1 MLSLGFF
8 GFLDSPTTAPHGSNG
23 ASLGPCWCRSSTWPA
38 KSHTGSHRDE
48 FGFCLLAGASQ
59 EDHPPFRQSRIRTQ
73 AEEKIPLPHFSEMEP
88 VKSVIPCKRFFKP
101 SGLKAFSLFMRRRF
115 CAARGGPHDICSTV
129 FSHTNSEPGLSWAG
143 FKAITSIFGGD
154 GSPHPVLLQ
163 SVRHG
168 LVDRPYRVQE
178 HTVLY
183 SAVSSLDGGLFC
195 VDESLLLQPVNI
207 LPHRVGAH
215 PCALADSLKA
225 GPALIRL
232 PVLAE

>member
-1 MLSLGFF
+1 MTYAPRYFRTQTANPACPGPSSKLSPQ
-8 GFLDSPTTAPHGSNG
+8 S
-23 ASLGPCWCRSSTWPA
+23 
-38 KSHTGSHRDE
+38 
-48 FGFCLLAGASQ
+48 LAGRLAQ
-59 EDHPPFRQSRIRTQ
+59 
-73 AEEKIPLPHFSEMEP
+73 
-88 VKSVIPCKRFFKP
+88 PCP
-101 SGLKAFSLFMRRRF
+101 
-115 CAARGGPHDICSTV
+115 
-129 FSHTNSEPGLSWAG
+129 
-143 FKAITSIFGGD
+143 
-154 GSPHPVLLQ
+154 LQ

-168 LVDRPYRVQE
+168 LLDGPDRVQE

-215 PCALADSLKA
+215 PRALADSLKA

>member
-1 MLSLGFF
+1 MQAFFKTAGRKSLFF
-8 GFLDSPTTAPHGSNG
+8 VYAAQILRCHRRTPRTYAPRYFRTQTADPAFPWPGPSVSPHS
-23 ASLGPCWCRSSTWPA
+23 
-38 KSHTGSHRDE
+38 
-48 FGFCLLAGASQ
+48 LAGRLAQ
-59 EDHPPFRQSRIRTQ
+59 
-73 AEEKIPLPHFSEMEP
+73 
-88 VKSVIPCKRFFKP
+88 PCP
-101 SGLKAFSLFMRRRF
+101 
-115 CAARGGPHDICSTV
+115 
-129 FSHTNSEPGLSWAG
+129 
-143 FKAITSIFGGD
+143 
-154 GSPHPVLLQ
+154 LQ

-168 LVDRPYRVQE
+168 LLDGPDRVQE

-215 PCALADSLKA
+215 PRALADSLKA

>member
-1 MLSLGFF
+1 M
-8 GFLDSPTTAPHGSNG
+8 AGS
-23 ASLGPCWCRSSTWPA
+23 SC
-38 KSHTGSHRDE
+38 
-48 FGFCLLAGASQ
+48 
-59 EDHPPFRQSRIRTQ
+59 
-73 AEEKIPLPHFSEMEP
+73 
-88 VKSVIPCKRFFKP
+88 
-101 SGLKAFSLFMRRRF
+101 
-115 CAARGGPHDICSTV
+115 
-129 FSHTNSEPGLSWAG
+129 
-143 FKAITSIFGGD
+143 ITSFFGGD

-168 LVDRPYRVQE
+168 LVDGPDRVQE

-183 SAVSSLDGGLFC
+183 SAVSSLDGGLLC
-195 VDESLLLQPVNI
+195 VDESLLLQPVHV

>member
-1 MLSLGFF
+1 MSRPMLRTGWRKIGRAFGGFTPAA
-8 GFLDSPTTAPHGSNG
+8 GRSPILCLAAQILRCHRRTPGHMIHGIFAHKQRTRPFHGRALMYHLIFIFEKTPALFRRKRRVLRTRGVLWGEPSG
-23 ASLGPCWCRSSTWPA
+23 SSP
-38 KSHTGSHRDE
+38 
-48 FGFCLLAGASQ
+48 
-59 EDHPPFRQSRIRTQ
+59 
-73 AEEKIPLPHFSEMEP
+73 PLPCPLH
-88 VKSVIPCKRFFKP
+88 
-101 SGLKAFSLFMRRRF
+101 
-115 CAARGGPHDICSTV
+115 
-129 FSHTNSEPGLSWAG
+129 
-143 FKAITSIFGGD
+143 
-154 GSPHPVLLQ
+154 

-168 LVDRPYRVQE
+168 LVDGPDRVQE

-195 VDESLLLQPVNI
+195 VDESLLLQPVHV

>member
-1 MLSLGFF
+1 
-8 GFLDSPTTAPHGSNG
+8 
-23 ASLGPCWCRSSTWPA
+23 
-38 KSHTGSHRDE
+38 
-48 FGFCLLAGASQ
+48 
-59 EDHPPFRQSRIRTQ
+59 
-73 AEEKIPLPHFSEMEP
+73 MEP

-101 SGLKAFSLFMRRRF
+101 SGVKAFSLFMRRRF
-115 CAARGGPHDICSTV
+115 YAARGGLQNISSTV
-129 FSHTNSEPGLSWAG
+129 FLHRNSEPGLSWAG

-163 SVRHG
+163 SVRHS
-168 LVDRPYRVQE
+168 LVDGPYRVQE
-178 HTVLY
+178 HTVFY
-183 SAVSSLDGGLFC
+183 SAVSPLDGGFLR
-195 VDESLLLQPVNI
+195 VDESLLLQPVHV